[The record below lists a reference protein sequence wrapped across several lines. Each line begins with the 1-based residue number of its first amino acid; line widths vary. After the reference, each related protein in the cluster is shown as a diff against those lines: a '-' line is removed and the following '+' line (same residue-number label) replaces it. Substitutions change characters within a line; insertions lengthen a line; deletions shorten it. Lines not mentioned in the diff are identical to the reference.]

1 MSKEDD
7 EGGGGGE
14 EGRFRRGSFAVDGEF
29 LTLSRK
35 DSDEERSGE
44 GVVTVSV
51 GSVGT

>member
-1 MSKEDD
+1 MSNED

-14 EGRFRRGSFAVDGEF
+14 EGRFRRGSFDAVDGEF